1 MLSGV
6 SNSEYYEMAQIDE
19 LAVRTSLK
27 EILDVGITSLAIVLA
42 HSFACP
48 EHEIQ
53 VGAIAAELGFTHITL
68 SHQAMPMIRLVNRG
82 YTACAEAYLEPQVE
96 RYLESFTAGFK
107 NKLAGVDVLFMQSDG
122 GLTNMES
129 FRGARAILSGPAGG
143 VVGYAF
149 VCVYCS
155 SVTFVSCKIYFTIP
169 LIIYVFEHEKKIPL
183 DKMLTISFFLYVD
196 MV

>member
-1 MLSGV
+1 MKGV
-6 SNSEYYEMAQIDE
+6 SNSEYLEICGIDE
-19 LAVRTSLK
+19 QAVRRSLK
-27 EILDVGITSLAIVLA
+27 EVLDNGITSLAIVLA

-53 VGAIAAELGFTHITL
+53 VGAFAKELGFSHITL

-82 YTACAEAYLEPQVE
+82 YTACAEAYLTPHVE

-122 GLTNMES
+122 GLTNMEN

-143 VVGYAF
+143 VVG
-149 VCVYCS
+149 
-155 SVTFVSCKIYFTIP
+155 
-169 LIIYVFEHEKKIPL
+169 
-183 DKMLTISFFLYVD
+183 
-196 MV
+196 

>member
-1 MLSGV
+1 MCTYSFSLSIDKTNWRTLSGV
-6 SNSEYYEMAQIDE
+6 SNSEYYETARIDE

-27 EILDVGITSLAIVLA
+27 EVLDAGITSLAIVLA

-53 VGAIAAELGFTHITL
+53 VGAIAAELGFTHVTL

-82 YTACAEAYLEPQVE
+82 YTACAEAYLAPSVE

-122 GLTNMES
+122 GLTNMQG

-143 VVGYAF
+143 VVG
-149 VCVYCS
+149 
-155 SVTFVSCKIYFTIP
+155 
-169 LIIYVFEHEKKIPL
+169 
-183 DKMLTISFFLYVD
+183 
-196 MV
+196 